1 MKNQLLLFLLIT
13 LFSFSF
19 SHGRRLKV
27 VSDITVFISKNDSV
41 KRGTNNIAPVLVAT
55 GNQIYCPGSS
65 LKIVTNMTFT
75 DPDDTGID
83 AVYIQISSGYVI
95 NEDILTLTG
104 THPNINSSWNSFT
117 GKLSLTGISSQ
128 PTYAELE
135 AAIED
140 IEFSNNTTNPSGSRS
155 FSITIGQANYLPSN
169 GHYYEFKPN
178 VGVLWSDAKILAQ
191 NSTYYGL
198 QGYLATISS
207 ADEAQISGEQATGA
221 GWIGGSDE
229 ETEGTWKW
237 MTGPELGT
245 TFWIGNFTGYTNNY
259 AFWNSSEPNNLG
271 DEDYAHITA
280 VGVGIPGSW
289 NDLSN
294 TGDTSGN
301 YQPKGYI
308 VEYGGMPGDPIL
320 NISTSTTLTIPS
332 ITNTTTATR
341 CGDGSVTIEA
351 TSNTGIVHWY
361 STATGGA
368 LLATGNS
375 FTTPILTADTIFYAV
390 AHSPNCPDDNRSPVA
405 AYVTPRPILTANSPY
420 FMCEES
426 YKVIEVLTTS
436 GIMFWYD
443 SPTSTTPIFLGT
455 NFVVPNINQ
464 DTTYYAE
471 ADYNGCLSVRI
482 PIEVKVFQVP
492 NVTDENFVICEND
505 TLTLDAGV
513 TNVSYLWSTGATT
526 PTIPYDG
533 QANYS
538 VTVTTPAPESCSK
551 VKNFTILAYTR
562 PEITSVQVSD
572 LTVTI
577 FVTGNGVYEYSI
589 DGSAFQTSNVFTVS
603 EGGFYTCV
611 VRDIGNDCG
620 FDTESFIVVSFPSFF
635 TPNSDT
641 FNDTWTVKGI
651 SNYPNAE
658 IKIFDRFGK
667 LMFVINNENP
677 SWDGTFNG
685 KIVPAS
691 DYWYIAKI
699 NESFPENRGHFSLK
713 R

>member
-1 MKNQLLLFLLIT
+1 MKNQLLLFLFSS
-13 LFSFSF
+13 LFSISF
-19 SHGRRLKV
+19 SYGRQLK
-27 VSDITVFISKNDSV
+27 TVINNNDLMVKNDSI
-41 KRGTNNIAPVLVAT
+41 KRGVNNIAPVLLAT
-55 GNQIYCPGSS
+55 GNQMYCPGSS
-65 LKIVTNMTFT
+65 MKIVTSMSFT

-95 NEDILTLTG
+95 NQDLLTLTG
-104 THPNINSSWNSFT
+104 SHPNIDANWNSFT
-117 GKLSLTGISSQ
+117 GKLSLTGIFSQ

-135 AAIED
+135 AAIEEV
-140 IEFSNNTTNPSGSRS
+140 EFSNNSANPTGTRS

-178 VGVLWSDAKILAQ
+178 IGVLWSDAKTLAE

-207 ADEAQISGEQATGA
+207 ADEAQISGEQTTGA
-221 GWIGGSDE
+221 GWIGGSDQ

-237 MTGPELGT
+237 MTGPEIGT
-245 TFWIGNFTGYTNNY
+245 TFWTGNFTGFTNNF
-259 AFWNSSEPNNLG
+259 AFWNSGEPNNQG

-280 VGVGIPGSW
+280 VGVGILGSW

-294 TGDTSGN
+294 SGGTSGD

-308 VEYGGMPGDPIL
+308 VEYGGMPGDPVL
-320 NISTSTTLTIPS
+320 SISTSTTLTIPS
-332 ITNTTTATR
+332 ITSTVTATR
-341 CGDGSVTIEA
+341 CGDGTLTLQAV
-351 TSNTGIVHWY
+351 SNTGTVHWY
-361 STATGGA
+361 DASAGGT

-375 FTTPILTADTIFYAV
+375 FTTPTISVTTSFYAV
-390 AHSPNCPDDNRSPVA
+390 AHTPNCPDDNRVLVA
-405 AYVTPRPILTANSPY
+405 ANVTQRPILTANSPY

-443 SPTSTTPIFLGT
+443 SPTATTPIFLGT

-471 ADYNGCLSVRI
+471 ADYNGCLSDRI

-492 NVTDENFVICEND
+492 NVTDEDFIICEND
-505 TLTLDAGV
+505 TLLLDAGV
-513 TNVSYLWSTGATT
+513 TNVSYLWSNGATSQ
-526 PTIPYDG
+526 TIPYDG

-551 VKNFTILAYTR
+551 VKNFTILAYTA
-562 PEITSVQVSD
+562 PDITSIQVSD

-577 FVTGNGVYEYSI
+577 FVTGNGLYEYSI
-589 DGSAFQTSNVFTVS
+589 DGTAFQSSNVFTVS

-611 VRDIGNDCG
+611 VREIGNDCG
-620 FDTESFIVVSFPSFF
+620 FDTEPFIVVSFPQYF
-635 TPNSDT
+635 TPNNDT

-651 SNYPNAE
+651 SNYPEAE

-667 LMFVINNENP
+667 LVFVINNENP
-677 SWDGTFNG
+677 SWDGTLNG

-691 DYWYIAKI
+691 DYWYVAKI

>member
-1 MKNQLLLFLLIT
+1 MKNRLFLFCLMVF
-13 LFSFSF
+13 FSNFISF
-19 SHGRRLKV
+19 GRQLKKV
-27 VSDITVFISKNDSV
+27 VNDDGCIVKNDSI
-41 KRGTNNIAPVLVAT
+41 KRGINNIAPTLVAT

-65 LKIVTNMTFT
+65 MKIVTNMSFT
-75 DPDDTGID
+75 DPDDPGID
-83 AVYIQISSGYVI
+83 AVYIQISSGYAI

-104 THPNINSSWNSFT
+104 THPNIDANWNSFT
-117 GKLSLTGISSQ
+117 GKLSLTGIFSQ

-140 IEFSNNTTNPSGSRS
+140 IEFSNSSANPTGTRS

-198 QGYLATISS
+198 QGYLATITS
-207 ADEAQISGEQATGA
+207 AEEAQISSEQTTGA

-229 ETEGTWKW
+229 DSEGTWKW

-245 TFWIGNFTGYTNNY
+245 TFWTGNFTGFTTNY
-259 AFWNSSEPNNLG
+259 AFWNSGEPNNQG

-280 VGVGIPGSW
+280 VGVGILGSW

-294 TGDTSGN
+294 SGGASGD

-332 ITNTTTATR
+332 ITSTVTATR
-341 CGDGSVTIEA
+341 CGDGTLTLQAI
-351 TSNTGIVHWY
+351 SNTGTVHWY
-361 STATGGA
+361 DSSTGGT
-368 LLATGNS
+368 LLGIGNIFITPIIS
-375 FTTPILTADTIFYAV
+375 ATTPFYAV
-390 AHSPNCPDDNRSPVA
+390 AHSPNCPDDYRVPVA
-405 AYVTPRPILTANSPY
+405 ANVTPRPILTANSPY
-420 FMCEES
+420 FMCQES

-471 ADYNGCLSVRI
+471 ADYNGCLSDRI

-492 NVTDENFVICEND
+492 NVTDEDYVICEND
-505 TLTLDAGV
+505 TLILDAGV
-513 TNVSYLWSTGATT
+513 TNVTYLWSTGATT
-526 PTIPYDG
+526 QTIPYDG

-551 VKNFTILAYTR
+551 VKNFTIVEYSA
-562 PEITSVQVSD
+562 PEITNIQISN
-572 LTVTI
+572 LIVTI
-577 FVTGNGVYEYSI
+577 FASGNGSYEYSI
-589 DGSAFQTSNVFTVS
+589 DGTAFQTSNVFSVS

-611 VRDIGNDCG
+611 VREIGNDCG
-620 FDTESFIVVSFPSFF
+620 FDTESFIVVSFPQYF
-635 TPNSDT
+635 TPNNDT

-651 SNYPNAE
+651 SNYPEAE
-658 IKIFDRFGK
+658 IKIFDRFGN
-667 LMFVINNENP
+667 LVFVINNQNP

-691 DYWYIAKI
+691 DYWYVAKI